1 MNIHTMFPIAC
12 SKVQKQAE
20 LPASQI
26 LSTKR
31 AETLAMQTIIQKLG
45 ENIQL
50 IYRKS
55 IDADQ
60 IINQLQN
67 DGKGK
72 FTAVFP
78 EEAGFEANSRFFK
91 PYVEE
96 LAKTVVELAE
106 KSEADLKAEL
116 PDLVTKI
123 ELLLKTLGHFQK
135 SVR

>member
-1 MNIHTMFPIAC
+1 
-12 SKVQKQAE
+12 
-20 LPASQI
+20 
-26 LSTKR
+26 
-31 AETLAMQTIIQKLG
+31 MQTIIQKLG
-45 ENIQL
+45 ENVQL

-55 IDADQ
+55 IDADH
-60 IINQLQN
+60 IISQLQTS
-67 DGKGK
+67 GKGK

-78 EEAGFEANSRFFK
+78 AEAGFEANSRFFK

-106 KSEADLKAEL
+106 KPESEVKAEL

-123 ELLLKTLGHFQK
+123 ELLLKTLAHFQK